1 MNVSHAGSPSTED
14 KAKMLLKKYGIPTT
28 DFRVMEKDSD
38 TDRIDLEFP
47 VALKVLSPEIMHKT
61 DVGGVRLNIADVEE
75 LKHELAIFRKKFPGS
90 RFLVE
95 KMEPRGVEMI
105 AGLVNDPSFGM
116 SIMVGMGGIF
126 AELYKDVSFRLV
138 PITRRDAEEMLDDL
152 KAGEIFKG
160 FRDMNLDRDAM
171 VNLLLKLS
179 EVGMK
184 ESVSQMDLNPVFVYR
199 HGIKVVDAKLIK
211 GE

>member
-1 MNVSHAGSPSTED
+1 
-14 KAKMLLKKYGIPTT
+14 MLLKKYGIPTT

-47 VALKVLSPEIMHKT
+47 VVLKVLSPEIMHKT
-61 DVGGVRLNIADVEE
+61 DVGGVRLNIADVGE